1 MSDTEATLSVAERRK
16 LLLQQKLRERGM
28 AAVTAEPVA
37 VPRIPAGERRPL
49 TPGQRRMWFLQTRD
63 ADDTALNICVA
74 YRLTGPLDADRLHA
88 AFDTVV
94 ARHDILRTT
103 YGADAEGTPYQVFA
117 AEAKAEWSTHDVT
130 DREESGRD
138 LRVEVLAQRDFA
150 RPFALGTELP
160 LRATL
165 IRTGADEHVVLFT
178 IHHICWDDDSWA
190 IFFTELNAAYR
201 LGVPGG
207 APNATAPFAGDATAI
222 SDGSAVAGAGSAIS
236 GGSAVAGAG
245 SAEGS
250 AISGGSAVAGAGSAE
265 GSAISG
271 GSAVAGAGSAE
282 GLAISGGSAVAGA
295 GSADGLAISGGS
307 AVAGAGSADGSAIS
321 DGSTVAR
328 VASAAGSFADLRSSA
343 AAVVSADGV
352 AVAAGVDPESGSDT
366 IQFAAIAPI
375 AEPAEADIAYWRE
388 ALRPLPE
395 PLELPGTASARPGR
409 HARRRTHRLPADL
422 VTRTEQFAR
431 EQAAT
436 PFMVLL
442 AGFDA
447 LVHRYTAADDFL
459 VSIPV
464 TDRPAG
470 TERLIGYF
478 GNTLLLRTGIGGRDD
493 FATVVAGVRETC
505 AGAFARRGVGIDRV
519 VREAN
524 PGRVAGRDGL
534 DQLVRLGFSV
544 RKSADGFAIDGVTST
559 QLELGAASAQVP
571 LAFAVVLE
579 ADGTAI
585 VEAEY
590 QTDVLA
596 DALVDQL
603 LEHFGRLLDSALRD
617 PRRRLADLD
626 MLGAADRAALLDRSH
641 GVLVDEPAT
650 TLVALL
656 ESAAAAT
663 PDALA
668 LVSDDVELTYA
679 ALHAR
684 ANRLAHW
691 LIGQGVG
698 TEDIVGLRLGTS
710 VEFIVGVLAVLKA
723 GGAYLPID
731 PAYPDDRIEYLVDD
745 AKPRLLLGAVELAA
759 AEEAA
764 ADLPATAP
772 TDAERLR
779 PLRPSNLAYVIYT
792 SGSTGKPKGVPVPHN
807 AIAEH
812 IVCFTA
818 DWNMTAADR
827 LMQSSSV
834 SFDASLVDI
843 AITLTV
849 GAQLIVPKPNA
860 FRDIRYVADLISRR
874 QVTVLHMVPSMLST
888 FLLLPEIS
896 EWQSLRQIPVG
907 GEALP
912 GEVADRFANTLDA
925 ELRNHY
931 GPTEAVVCSTHMP
944 VAGPQGTG
952 VVPIGIPNRN
962 VYTYVLDEAL
972 QLVPDGVVG
981 ELYLGGDQLARGYL
995 DRAGLSAERFV
1006 ADPFAGKASAVLRA
1020 TRSTVEE
1027 SVAGSAAVPVTDTA
1041 STVDTQSNAATIG
1054 DASESIADTNGAVAD
1069 ATGAVAD
1076 ATGAVADATG
1086 AVADATGAVADA
1098 TGVAADATGAV
1109 ADATGVAADA
1119 TGAVADTTGVAAEA
1133 TGDAAASGSAR
1144 AAVGA
1149 RMYRSGDL
1157 VRRNSFGE
1165 LEFVGRADEQ
1175 VKVRGFRIELGEV
1188 EAAIAAHPAVGHCVV
1203 VVTEDPAIGAM
1214 LAAYVVPAEGTVD
1227 LEQVQAF
1234 ASSGLPEFMV
1244 PSAFAVIP
1252 EIPLTVNGKLD
1263 KRALPAATP
1272 AVARTHRAPATATER
1287 KVCALFGA
1295 LFNLDEVSAEDS
1307 FFELGGHSLL
1317 AARLVAQV
1325 RAEFGVELDVRVVF
1339 DSPTPAALAANLVA
1353 RFLAEFD
1360 IDLDAVD
1367 NDFDETAN
1375 ESATAPTATGAA
1387 ATGTTAT
1394 GAAATGAAAT
1404 GTTATGAAATGAAAT
1419 GTTATGTTATGTTA
1433 TGTTATGT
1441 TATGTTATGT
1451 TATGTTATE
1460 TTTTVTTAS
1469 SGSANVGTSTAST
1482 SAAAADGAR
1491 AGSASAIGTTGSVA
1505 GGTDRTGF
1513 PAGAAAPT
1521 TTSTAGSRRSSRPAI
1536 GGRPRGERVPL
1547 SYSQLAMWFQY
1558 RMEGAGSVGNL
1569 PLALRFEG
1577 ALDIAALRAALDD
1590 VVARHES
1597 LRTTFPEHDGVPYQV
1612 VHPAAPVPLPVRDVA
1627 SAQLTE
1633 ALAEIADY
1641 HFTLDGEPLIRAE
1654 LLVLD
1659 ADTHVLS
1666 LLVHHIVADHASFG
1680 VLLDDLTTAYR
1691 ARSEQGGAPSWA
1703 PLPVQFADYALWQ
1716 RELFDQAAPSAFATD
1731 QIDFWRAA
1739 LADVPEEI
1747 AVAHDRQ
1754 RPPVLGKRGEVVS
1767 FSLPAAVRSGL
1778 EALAIRSGATEF
1790 MVCQAAV
1797 ATLLHALGGGTDIT
1811 LGTPVAARTDPAT
1824 TTLIGLFANMVVL
1837 RNDLSNAP
1845 TLRDTVIRARNVVL
1859 DANAHQ
1865 ELPIERLVEALNPRR
1880 SRSRNPLFQSM
1891 IHFRGAD
1898 WAPTTLPFATSG
1910 ESTVTVLPADFDVS
1924 FLDLNLSLN
1933 VTADGGM
1940 DVRVVV
1946 NADLYDPA
1954 TAALIADALAATL
1967 RAFAETPD
1975 LPVADLRVLPA
1986 ADLER
1991 LLAAPAPVAA
2001 SAVATGAATD
2011 SDTERALIALIEE
2024 LLETEDVTG
2033 EDNFFA
2039 IGGDSVISIQWSA
2052 RAAELGLAL
2061 TPQLVFE
2068 CATITE
2074 LAAAVD
2080 AAAGAATTEEPEQVS
2095 HAPMTASG
2103 LEADALSA
2111 LTAAWSAQG

>member
-16 LLLQQKLRERGM
+16 LLLQQKLRDSGM
-28 AAVTAEPVA
+28 AAATPEPVA
-37 VPRIPAGERRPL
+37 VPRIAAGERRPL

-63 ADDTALNICVA
+63 ADDTALTICVA
-74 YRLTGPLDADRLHA
+74 YRLTGPLDGERLRA

-103 YGADAEGTPYQVFA
+103 YGADAEGEPFQVFTDDA
-117 AEAKAEWSTHDVT
+117 RAPWQTHDLT
-130 DREESGRD
+130 DLAESGRD
-138 LRVEVLAQRDFA
+138 LRVEVLARREFG
-150 RPFALGTELP
+150 RPFDLATELP
-160 LRATL
+160 VRVTL
-165 IRTGADEHVVLFT
+165 IRTGADEHVILFAV
-178 IHHICWDDDSWA
+178 HHICWDDDSWA
-190 IFFTELNAAYR
+190 VFFAELNAAYR
-201 LGVPGG
+201 
-207 APNATAPFAGDATAI
+207 
-222 SDGSAVAGAGSAIS
+222 AGS
-236 GGSAVAGAG
+236 G
-245 SAEGS
+245 
-250 AISGGSAVAGAGSAE
+250 
-265 GSAISG
+265 
-271 GSAVAGAGSAE
+271 
-282 GLAISGGSAVAGA
+282 
-295 GSADGLAISGGS
+295 
-307 AVAGAGSADGSAIS
+307 
-321 DGSTVAR
+321 
-328 VASAAGSFADLRSSA
+328 AAGT
-343 AAVVSADGV
+343 V
-352 AVAAGVDPESGSDT
+352 
-366 IQFAAIAPI
+366 QFAALAPT
-375 AEPAEADIAYWRE
+375 AEPAEADVAYWRDT
-388 ALRPLPE
+388 LRPLPE
-395 PLELPGTASARPGR
+395 PLELPGSAAAAPGR
-409 HARRRTHRLPADL
+409 QAQRRTHRLPAEL

-447 LVHRYTAADDFL
+447 LMHRYTAADDFL

-470 TERLIGYF
+470 TEELIGYF
-478 GNTLLLRTGIGGRDD
+478 GNTLLLRATFGTGDD
-493 FATVVAGVRETC
+493 FAGLVAAVCDTC
-505 AGAFARRGVGIDRV
+505 ANGFARRGVGIDRV

-524 PGRVAGRDGL
+524 PDRVAGRDGM

-544 RKSADGFAIDGVTST
+544 RKSADGFAIDGVTSR
-559 QLELGAASAQVP
+559 QLELGAVSAQVP
-571 LAFAVVLE
+571 LALAIVLE
-579 ADGTAI
+579 DDGTAV

-590 QTDVLA
+590 QTDVLTE
-596 DALVDQL
+596 ALVDQL
-603 LEHFGRLLDSALRD
+603 LAHYGRLLDAALAD

-626 MLGAADRAALLDRSH
+626 MLGADDRAALLERSH
-641 GVLVDEPAT
+641 GVLADQPAT
-650 TLVALL
+650 TLTALF
-656 ESAAAAT
+656 EAAAGAS
-663 PDALA
+663 PDAPALA
-668 LVSDDVELTYA
+668 SDDIELSYA

-691 LIGQGVG
+691 LIAQGIG

-710 VEFIVGVLAVLKA
+710 VEFIVAVLAVLKA

-731 PAYPDDRIEYLVDD
+731 PAYPDDRIDYLVAD
-745 AKPRLLLGAVELAA
+745 ARPRLLLGAVEFAA
-759 AEEAA
+759 AESAA
-764 ADLPATAP
+764 AELPEVAP
-772 TDAERLR
+772 TDADRLR
-779 PLRPSNLAYVIYT
+779 PLLPANLAYVIYT
-792 SGSTGKPKGVPVPHN
+792 SGSTGKPKGVPVPHA

-818 DWNMTAADR
+818 DWSMTARDR

-860 FRDIRYVADLISRR
+860 FRDIRYVADLITRR

-888 FLLLPEIS
+888 FLLLPEVS
-896 EWQSLRQIPVG
+896 EWRSLRQVPVG

-972 QLVPDGVVG
+972 HLVPDGVVG

-995 DRAGLSAERFV
+995 DRPALSAQRFV
-1006 ADPFAGKASAVLRA
+1006 ADPF
-1020 TRSTVEE
+1020 T
-1027 SVAGSAAVPVTDTA
+1027 P
-1041 STVDTQSNAATIG
+1041 
-1054 DASESIADTNGAVAD
+1054 
-1069 ATGAVAD
+1069 
-1076 ATGAVADATG
+1076 
-1086 AVADATGAVADA
+1086 
-1098 TGVAADATGAV
+1098 
-1109 ADATGVAADA
+1109 
-1119 TGAVADTTGVAAEA
+1119 
-1133 TGDAAASGSAR
+1133 
-1144 AAVGA
+1144 GA
-1149 RMYRSGDL
+1149 RLYRSGDL
-1157 VRRNSFGE
+1157 VRRNTFGE

-1188 EAAIAAHPAVGHCVV
+1188 ESAIAAHPAVAHCVV
-1203 VVTEDPAIGAM
+1203 VVTEDPAIGAL
-1214 LAAYVVPAEGTVD
+1214 LAAYVVPAADAVD
-1227 LEQVQAF
+1227 LEAVHAF
-1234 ASSGLPEFMV
+1234 AAAALPEYMV

-1272 AVARTHRAPATATER
+1272 AVVRTHRAPATATER
-1287 KVCALFGA
+1287 KMCALFGT
-1295 LFNLDEVSAEDS
+1295 LFNLDEVGAEDS

-1367 NDFDETAN
+1367 ADFDD
-1375 ESATAPTATGAA
+1375 
-1387 ATGTTAT
+1387 
-1394 GAAATGAAAT
+1394 
-1404 GTTATGAAATGAAAT
+1404 
-1419 GTTATGTTATGTTA
+1419 
-1433 TGTTATGT
+1433 
-1441 TATGTTATGT
+1441 
-1451 TATGTTATE
+1451 
-1460 TTTTVTTAS
+1460 
-1469 SGSANVGTSTAST
+1469 TAST
-1482 SAAAADGAR
+1482 E
-1491 AGSASAIGTTGSVA
+1491 VA
-1505 GGTDRTGF
+1505 E
-1513 PAGAAAPT
+1513 PAVAP
-1521 TTSTAGSRRSSRPAI
+1521 ANPGRPAI
-1536 GGRPRGERVPL
+1536 GGRDRGERIPL

-1558 RMEGAGSVGNL
+1558 RMEGAGTVGNL
-1569 PLALRFEG
+1569 PLTLRFDG
-1577 ALDIAALRAALDD
+1577 ALDIAALRSALDD

-1612 VHPAAPVPLPVRDVA
+1612 VHPATAVPLPIREIAAADL
-1627 SAQLTE
+1627 SAELA
-1633 ALAEIADY
+1633 ALAGYA
-1641 HFTLDGEPLIRAE
+1641 FTLDGEPLIRAE

-1691 ARSEQGGAPSWA
+1691 ARSEQGGAPSWT
-1703 PLPVQFADYALWQ
+1703 PLPIQFADYALWQ
-1716 RELFDQAAPSAFATD
+1716 RELFDNAAANEFAQAQLD
-1731 QIDFWRAA
+1731 YWRTT
-1739 LADVPEEI
+1739 LAGVPEEI
-1747 AVAHDRQ
+1747 SVAHDRP
-1754 RPPVLGKRGEVVS
+1754 RPPVLGKRGEVVT
-1767 FSLPAAVRSGL
+1767 FALPASVRSGL
-1778 EALAIRSGATEF
+1778 EALAMRSGATEF

-1797 ATLLHALGGGTDIT
+1797 ATLLHTLGGGTDIT
-1811 LGTPVAARTDPAT
+1811 LGTPVAARADAAT
-1824 TTLIGLFANMVVL
+1824 TNLIGLFANMVVL
-1837 RNDLSNAP
+1837 RNDLSGAP
-1845 TLRDTVIRARNVVL
+1845 TLRDTVNRARDVVL

-1898 WAPTTLPFATSG
+1898 WAPATLPFASSG
-1910 ESTVTVLPADFDVS
+1910 ASTVTVVPADFDVS

-1975 LPVADLRVLPA
+1975 LPVAELTVLPH

-1991 LLAAPAPVAA
+1991 LLAAPEPVA
-2001 SAVATGAATD
+2001 VAAGAGAGVAG
-2011 SDTERALIALIEE
+2011 SDTERTLITLIEE
-2024 LLETEDVTG
+2024 LLEIDEVTG

-2039 IGGDSVISIQWSA
+2039 LGGDSVISIQWSA
-2052 RAAELGLAL
+2052 RADALGLPM

-2080 AAAGAATTEEPEQVS
+2080 AAAAAGPAPAEEPEQVS
-2095 HAPMTASG
+2095 HAPMSASG
-2103 LEADALSA
+2103 LESDALSA
-2111 LTAAWSAQG
+2111 LTAAWNAQA

>member
-28 AAVTAEPVA
+28 AVATAEPVA
-37 VPRIPAGERRPL
+37 VPRITAGERRPL
-49 TPGQRRMWFLQTRD
+49 TPGQLRMWFLQTRD
-63 ADDTALNICVA
+63 TEDTALNICVA
-74 YRLTGPLDADRLHA
+74 YRLTGPLDADGLHA

-103 YGADAEGTPYQVFA
+103 YGADAEGTPFQVFA
-117 AEAKAEWSTHDVT
+117 TDTRAAWSTHDLT
-130 DREESGRD
+130 DLPESGRD

-150 RPFALGTELP
+150 RPFALATELP

-165 IRTGADEHVVLFT
+165 IRTGPDEHVVLFT

-190 IFFTELNAAYR
+190 VFFTELNAAYR
-201 LGVPGG
+201 GGVPAADQSG
-207 APNATAPFAGDATAI
+207 AGVVDPASGPASTNTAPSSGEVNASTSANTAPSSGEMNASI
-222 SDGSAVAGAGSAIS
+222 SANAAPSPDEVN
-236 GGSAVAGAG
+236 
-245 SAEGS
+245 
-250 AISGGSAVAGAGSAE
+250 
-265 GSAISG
+265 
-271 GSAVAGAGSAE
+271 
-282 GLAISGGSAVAGA
+282 
-295 GSADGLAISGGS
+295 
-307 AVAGAGSADGSAIS
+307 
-321 DGSTVAR
+321 
-328 VASAAGSFADLRSSA
+328 AAGRAPD
-343 AAVVSADGV
+343 
-352 AVAAGVDPESGSDT
+352 AAGETV
-366 IQFAAIAPI
+366 QFAALAPI
-375 AEPAEADIAYWRE
+375 AEPAEADVAYWRE
-388 ALRPLPE
+388 AMRPLPE
-395 PLELPGTASARPGR
+395 PLELPGAASASPSRT
-409 HARRRTHRLPADL
+409 AKRRTHRLPADL

-431 EQAAT
+431 EHSAT

-447 LVHRYTAADDFL
+447 LVHRYTAAADFL

-470 TERLIGYF
+470 TEQLIGYF
-478 GNTLLLRTGIGGRDD
+478 GNTLLLRAGIGARDD
-493 FATVVAGVRETC
+493 FATLVAGVRDTC
-505 AGAFARRGVGIDRV
+505 TGAFARRGVGIDRV

-571 LAFAVVLE
+571 LAFAVVLD
-579 ADGTAI
+579 ADGTAV

-596 DALVDQL
+596 DTLIDQL
-603 LEHFGRLLDSALRD
+603 LAHFGRLLDSALRD
-617 PRRRLADLD
+617 PNRRLADLD

-641 GVLVDEPAT
+641 GVLVDQPAT

-656 ESAAAAT
+656 ESAATAT

-679 ALHAR
+679 ALHTR

-691 LIGQGVG
+691 LIEQGIG

-710 VEFIVGVLAVLKA
+710 VEFIVAVLAVLKA

-731 PAYPDDRIEYLVDD
+731 PSYPDDRIEYLIED

-759 AEEAA
+759 AEEIA
-764 ADLPATAP
+764 ADLSVAAP
-772 TDAERLR
+772 TDADRLR

-812 IVCFTA
+812 IVCFSA
-818 DWNMTAADR
+818 DWDMVPTDR
-827 LMQSSSV
+827 LMQSASV
-834 SFDASLVDI
+834 SFDASLADI
-843 AITLTV
+843 ALTLTV
-849 GAQLIVPKPNA
+849 GAQLIVPKPQA
-860 FRDIRYVADLISRR
+860 FRDIRYVADLITRR
-874 QVTVLHMVPSMLST
+874 EVTVLQMVPSMLST

-912 GEVADRFANTLDA
+912 GEVADRLANTLDA

-931 GPTEAVVCSTHMP
+931 GPTEAVVCSTYMA
-944 VAGPQGTG
+944 VEGPQGTG
-952 VVPIGIPNRN
+952 IVPIGIPNRN

-972 QLVPDGVVG
+972 QLVPDGVIG

-995 DRAGLSAERFV
+995 ERAGLSAERFV
-1006 ADPFAGKASAVLRA
+1006 ADPFAVMASAVRG
-1020 TRSTVEE
+1020 STLEE
-1027 SVAGSAAVPVTDTA
+1027 SAAV
-1041 STVDTQSNAATIG
+1041 
-1054 DASESIADTNGAVAD
+1054 VAGTPA
-1069 ATGAVAD
+1069 ATGATRTNAAIASEDIDSSD
-1076 ATGAVADATG
+1076 AT
-1086 AVADATGAVADA
+1086 
-1098 TGVAADATGAV
+1098 
-1109 ADATGVAADA
+1109 
-1119 TGAVADTTGVAAEA
+1119 
-1133 TGDAAASGSAR
+1133 ASVGTV
-1144 AAVGA
+1144 VGA

-1165 LEFVGRADEQ
+1165 LEFIGRADEQ

-1188 EAAIAAHPAVGHCVV
+1188 EAAIAAHPAVAHCVV
-1203 VVTEDPAIGAM
+1203 VVTENPALGAM
-1214 LAAYVVPAEGTVD
+1214 LAAYVVPAEATID
-1227 LEQVQAF
+1227 LAQIQAF

-1263 KRALPAATP
+1263 KRALPTATP

-1295 LFNLDEVSAEDS
+1295 LFDQDEVSAEDS

-1317 AARLVAQV
+1317 AARLVAQI
-1325 RAEFGVELDVRVVF
+1325 RAEFGIELDVRVVF

-1367 NDFDETAN
+1367 NDFDEAPATDDSAASVA
-1375 ESATAPTATGAA
+1375 SATGD
-1387 ATGTTAT
+1387 
-1394 GAAATGAAAT
+1394 
-1404 GTTATGAAATGAAAT
+1404 
-1419 GTTATGTTATGTTA
+1419 
-1433 TGTTATGT
+1433 
-1441 TATGTTATGT
+1441 
-1451 TATGTTATE
+1451 
-1460 TTTTVTTAS
+1460 
-1469 SGSANVGTSTAST
+1469 SA
-1482 SAAAADGAR
+1482 
-1491 AGSASAIGTTGSVA
+1491 AGSAGSAVGAADRGVTATVPTGS
-1505 GGTDRTGF
+1505 
-1513 PAGAAAPT
+1513 GAAGTADVPESSGADTDSGLPGAPE
-1521 TTSTAGSRRSSRPAI
+1521 SSGADTDS
-1536 GGRPRGERVPL
+1536 GRPGVPDRISAVGSVRSNRPEIAARPRPERIPL

-1569 PLALRFEG
+1569 PLAVRFDG
-1577 ALDIAALRAALDD
+1577 PLDIAALRAALDD

-1597 LRTTFPEHDGVPYQV
+1597 LRSTFPEHAGSPYQV
-1612 VHPAAPVPLPVRDVA
+1612 VHPAAPVPLPVREVA
-1627 SAQLTE
+1627 AEQLSA

-1659 ADTHVLS
+1659 ANTHVLS

-1691 ARSEQGGAPSWA
+1691 ARSETGGAPGWA
-1703 PLPVQFADYALWQ
+1703 PLPLQFADYALWQ
-1716 RELFDQAAPSAFATD
+1716 QELFDRSVPSEFAQA
-1731 QIDFWRAA
+1731 QIDYWRTA
-1739 LADVPEEI
+1739 LDGVPDEI
-1747 AVAHDRQ
+1747 SVAHDRA
-1754 RPPVLGKRGEVVS
+1754 RPRELGKRGEVVT
-1767 FSLPAAVRSGL
+1767 FALPASVRSGL
-1778 EALAIRSGATEF
+1778 EQLAMRSGATEF
-1790 MVCQAAV
+1790 MVCEAAV
-1797 ATLLHALGGGTDIT
+1797 ATLLHALGGGDDIT
-1811 LGTPVAARTDPAT
+1811 LGTPVAARTDQAT
-1824 TTLIGLFANMVVL
+1824 TNMIGLFANMVVL

-1865 ELPIERLVEALNPRR
+1865 DLPIERLVETLNPRR

-1898 WAPTTLPFATSG
+1898 WAPTTVPFSTSG

-1933 VTADGGM
+1933 VTAEGGM

-1946 NADLYDPA
+1946 NADLYEPA

-1991 LLAAPAPVAA
+1991 LLAVPAPAAANVVAA
-2001 SAVATGAATD
+2001 GPAD
-2011 SDTERALIALIEE
+2011 SDTERTLITLIEE
-2024 LLETEDVTG
+2024 LLDTEDVTG

-2080 AAAGAATTEEPEQVS
+2080 AAAPETEEPEQVS
-2095 HAPMTASG
+2095 HAPMSASG

>member
-16 LLLQQKLRERGM
+16 LLLQQKLRESGM
-28 AAVTAEPVA
+28 AAATPEPVA
-37 VPRIPAGERRPL
+37 VPRIAAGERRPL

-63 ADDTALNICVA
+63 ADDTALTICVA
-74 YRLTGPLDADRLHA
+74 YRLTGPLDGERLRA

-103 YGADAEGTPYQVFA
+103 YGADAEGEPFQVFTDGA
-117 AEAKAEWSTHDVT
+117 RAEWQTHDLT
-130 DREESGRD
+130 DLAESGRD
-138 LRVEVLAQRDFA
+138 LRVEVLARREFG
-150 RPFALGTELP
+150 RPFDLAAELP
-160 LRATL
+160 VRVTL
-165 IRTGADEHVVLFT
+165 IRTGADEHVILFAV
-178 IHHICWDDDSWA
+178 HHICWDDDSWA
-190 IFFTELNAAYR
+190 VFFAELNAAYH
-201 LGVPGG
+201 
-207 APNATAPFAGDATAI
+207 
-222 SDGSAVAGAGSAIS
+222 AGS
-236 GGSAVAGAG
+236 G
-245 SAEGS
+245 
-250 AISGGSAVAGAGSAE
+250 
-265 GSAISG
+265 
-271 GSAVAGAGSAE
+271 
-282 GLAISGGSAVAGA
+282 
-295 GSADGLAISGGS
+295 
-307 AVAGAGSADGSAIS
+307 
-321 DGSTVAR
+321 
-328 VASAAGSFADLRSSA
+328 AAGT
-343 AAVVSADGV
+343 V
-352 AVAAGVDPESGSDT
+352 
-366 IQFAAIAPI
+366 QFAALAPT
-375 AEPAEADIAYWRE
+375 AEPAEADVAYWRDT
-388 ALRPLPE
+388 LRPLPE
-395 PLELPGTASARPGR
+395 PLELPGSAAAAPGR
-409 HARRRTHRLPADL
+409 QAQRRTHRLPAEL

-459 VSIPV
+459 VSVPV

-470 TERLIGYF
+470 TEELIGYF
-478 GNTLLLRTGIGGRDD
+478 GNTLLLRATFGTGDD
-493 FATVVAGVRETC
+493 FAGLVAAVRDTC
-505 AGAFARRGVGIDRV
+505 ANGFARRGVGIDRV

-524 PGRVAGRDGL
+524 PDRVAGRDGM

-544 RKSADGFAIDGVTST
+544 RKSADGFAIDGVTSR
-559 QLELGAASAQVP
+559 QLDLGAVSAQVP
-571 LAFAVVLE
+571 LALAIVLE
-579 ADGTAI
+579 DDGTAV

-590 QTDVLA
+590 QTDVLTE
-596 DALVDQL
+596 ALVDQL
-603 LEHFGRLLDSALRD
+603 LAHYGRLLDAALTD

-626 MLGAADRAALLDRSH
+626 MLGADDRAALLERSH
-641 GVLVDEPAT
+641 GVLVDQPAT
-650 TLVALL
+650 TLTALF
-656 ESAAAAT
+656 ETAAT
-663 PDALA
+663 ASPDAPALA
-668 LVSDDVELTYA
+668 SDDIELSYA

-691 LIGQGVG
+691 LIAQGIG

-710 VEFIVGVLAVLKA
+710 VEFIVAVLAVLKA

-731 PAYPDDRIEYLVDD
+731 PAYPDDRIDYLVAD

-759 AEEAA
+759 AESAA
-764 ADLPATAP
+764 ADLPQVAP
-772 TDAERLR
+772 TDADRLR
-779 PLRPSNLAYVIYT
+779 PLLPANLAYVIYT
-792 SGSTGKPKGVPVPHN
+792 SGSTGKPKGVPVPHA

-818 DWNMTAADR
+818 DWSMTARDR

-888 FLLLPEIS
+888 FLLLPEVS
-896 EWQSLRQIPVG
+896 EWRSLRQVPVG

-972 QLVPDGVVG
+972 HLVPDGVVG

-995 DRAGLSAERFV
+995 DRPALSAQRFV
-1006 ADPFAGKASAVLRA
+1006 ADPF
-1020 TRSTVEE
+1020 T
-1027 SVAGSAAVPVTDTA
+1027 P
-1041 STVDTQSNAATIG
+1041 
-1054 DASESIADTNGAVAD
+1054 
-1069 ATGAVAD
+1069 
-1076 ATGAVADATG
+1076 
-1086 AVADATGAVADA
+1086 
-1098 TGVAADATGAV
+1098 
-1109 ADATGVAADA
+1109 
-1119 TGAVADTTGVAAEA
+1119 
-1133 TGDAAASGSAR
+1133 
-1144 AAVGA
+1144 GA
-1149 RMYRSGDL
+1149 RLYRSGDL
-1157 VRRNSFGE
+1157 VRRNNFGE

-1188 EAAIAAHPAVGHCVV
+1188 ESAIAAHPAVAHCVV
-1203 VVTEDPAIGAM
+1203 VVTEDPAIGAL
-1214 LAAYVVPAEGTVD
+1214 LAAYVVPAADSVD
-1227 LEQVQAF
+1227 LEQVHAF
-1234 ASSGLPEFMV
+1234 ASSALPEYMV

-1272 AVARTHRAPATATER
+1272 AVVRTHRAPATATER
-1287 KVCALFGA
+1287 KMCALFGT
-1295 LFNLDEVSAEDS
+1295 LFNLDEVGAEDS

-1367 NDFDETAN
+1367 SDLD
-1375 ESATAPTATGAA
+1375 
-1387 ATGTTAT
+1387 
-1394 GAAATGAAAT
+1394 
-1404 GTTATGAAATGAAAT
+1404 
-1419 GTTATGTTATGTTA
+1419 
-1433 TGTTATGT
+1433 
-1441 TATGTTATGT
+1441 
-1451 TATGTTATE
+1451 
-1460 TTTTVTTAS
+1460 
-1469 SGSANVGTSTAST
+1469 
-1482 SAAAADGAR
+1482 D
-1491 AGSASAIGTTGSVA
+1491 SASAEVA
-1505 GGTDRTGF
+1505 E
-1513 PAGAAAPT
+1513 PAVAPVN
-1521 TTSTAGSRRSSRPAI
+1521 SGRPAI
-1536 GGRPRGERVPL
+1536 GGRARGERIPL

-1558 RMEGAGSVGNL
+1558 RMEGAGTVGNL
-1569 PLALRFEG
+1569 PLTLRFDG
-1577 ALDIAALRAALDD
+1577 ALDIAALRSALDD

-1612 VHPAAPVPLPVRDVA
+1612 VHPATAVPLPIR
-1627 SAQLTE
+1627 
-1633 ALAEIADY
+1633 EIAAADLSAELAAIAGY
-1641 HFTLDGEPLIRAE
+1641 AFTLDGEPLIRAE

-1691 ARSEQGGAPSWA
+1691 ARSEQGGAPSWT
-1703 PLPVQFADYALWQ
+1703 PLPIQFADYALWQ
-1716 RELFDQAAPSAFATD
+1716 RELFDQAGASEFAQAQLD
-1731 QIDFWRAA
+1731 YWRTT
-1739 LADVPEEI
+1739 LAGVPEEI
-1747 AVAHDRQ
+1747 SVAHDRP
-1754 RPPVLGKRGEVVS
+1754 RPPVLGKRGEVVT
-1767 FSLPAAVRSGL
+1767 FALPASVRSGL
-1778 EALAIRSGATEF
+1778 EALATRSGATEF

-1811 LGTPVAARTDPAT
+1811 LGTPVAARADAAT
-1824 TTLIGLFANMVVL
+1824 TNLIGLFANMVVL
-1837 RNDLSNAP
+1837 RNDLSDAP
-1845 TLRDTVIRARNVVL
+1845 TLRDTVIRARDVVL

-1898 WAPTTLPFATSG
+1898 WAPATLPFASSG
-1910 ESTVTVLPADFDVS
+1910 ASTVTVVPADFDVS

-1975 LPVADLRVLPA
+1975 LPVAELTVLPQ

-1991 LLAAPAPVAA
+1991 LLAAPEPVA
-2001 SAVATGAATD
+2001 VAAGAGAGVAG
-2011 SDTERALIALIEE
+2011 SDTERTLITLIEE
-2024 LLETEDVTG
+2024 LLEIDEVTG

-2039 IGGDSVISIQWSA
+2039 LGGDSVISIQWSA
-2052 RAAELGLAL
+2052 RADALGLPM

-2080 AAAGAATTEEPEQVS
+2080 AAAAAGPGRAEEPEQVS
-2095 HAPMTASG
+2095 HAPMSASG
-2103 LEADALSA
+2103 LESDALSA
-2111 LTAAWSAQG
+2111 LTAAWNAQA

>member
-16 LLLQQKLRERGM
+16 LLLQQKLRESGM
-28 AAVTAEPVA
+28 AAATPEPVA
-37 VPRIPAGERRPL
+37 VPRIAAGERRPL

-63 ADDTALNICVA
+63 ADDTALTICVA
-74 YRLTGPLDADRLHA
+74 YRLTGPLDGERLRA

-103 YGADAEGTPYQVFA
+103 YGADAEGEPFQVFTDGA
-117 AEAKAEWSTHDVT
+117 RAEWQTHDLT
-130 DREESGRD
+130 DLAESGRD
-138 LRVEVLAQRDFA
+138 LRVEVLARREFG
-150 RPFALGTELP
+150 RPFDLAAELP
-160 LRATL
+160 VRVTL
-165 IRTGADEHVVLFT
+165 IRTGADEHVILFAV
-178 IHHICWDDDSWA
+178 HHICWDDDSWA
-190 IFFTELNAAYR
+190 VFFAELNAAYR
-201 LGVPGG
+201 
-207 APNATAPFAGDATAI
+207 
-222 SDGSAVAGAGSAIS
+222 AGS
-236 GGSAVAGAG
+236 G
-245 SAEGS
+245 
-250 AISGGSAVAGAGSAE
+250 
-265 GSAISG
+265 
-271 GSAVAGAGSAE
+271 
-282 GLAISGGSAVAGA
+282 
-295 GSADGLAISGGS
+295 
-307 AVAGAGSADGSAIS
+307 
-321 DGSTVAR
+321 
-328 VASAAGSFADLRSSA
+328 AAGT
-343 AAVVSADGV
+343 V
-352 AVAAGVDPESGSDT
+352 
-366 IQFAAIAPI
+366 QFAALAPT
-375 AEPAEADIAYWRE
+375 AEPAEADVAYWRDT
-388 ALRPLPE
+388 LRPLPE
-395 PLELPGTASARPGR
+395 PLELPGSAAAAPGR
-409 HARRRTHRLPADL
+409 QAQRRTHRLPAEL

-470 TERLIGYF
+470 TEELIGYF
-478 GNTLLLRTGIGGRDD
+478 GNTLLLRATFGTGDD
-493 FATVVAGVRETC
+493 FAGLVAAVRDTC
-505 AGAFARRGVGIDRV
+505 ANGFARRGVGIDRV

-524 PGRVAGRDGL
+524 PDRVAGRDGM

-544 RKSADGFAIDGVTST
+544 RKSADGFAIDGVTSR
-559 QLELGAASAQVP
+559 QLELGAVSAQVP
-571 LAFAVVLE
+571 LALAIVLE
-579 ADGTAI
+579 DDGTAV

-590 QTDVLA
+590 QTDVLTE
-596 DALVDQL
+596 ALVDQL
-603 LEHFGRLLDSALRD
+603 LAHYGRLLDAALAD

-626 MLGAADRAALLDRSH
+626 MLGADDRAALLERSH
-641 GVLVDEPAT
+641 GVLVDQPAT
-650 TLVALL
+650 TLTALF
-656 ESAAAAT
+656 ETAAT
-663 PDALA
+663 ASPNAPALA
-668 LVSDDVELTYA
+668 SDDIELSYA

-691 LIGQGVG
+691 LIAQGIG

-710 VEFIVGVLAVLKA
+710 VEFIVAVLAVLKA

-731 PAYPDDRIEYLVDD
+731 PAYPDDRIDYLVAD

-759 AEEAA
+759 AESAA
-764 ADLPATAP
+764 ADLPQVAP
-772 TDAERLR
+772 TDADRLR
-779 PLRPSNLAYVIYT
+779 PLLPANLAYVIYT
-792 SGSTGKPKGVPVPHN
+792 SGSTGKPKGVPVPHA

-818 DWNMTAADR
+818 DWSMTARDR

-888 FLLLPEIS
+888 FLLLPEVS
-896 EWQSLRQIPVG
+896 EWRSLRQVPVG

-972 QLVPDGVVG
+972 HLVPDGVVG

-995 DRAGLSAERFV
+995 DRPALSAQRFV
-1006 ADPFAGKASAVLRA
+1006 ADPF
-1020 TRSTVEE
+1020 T
-1027 SVAGSAAVPVTDTA
+1027 P
-1041 STVDTQSNAATIG
+1041 
-1054 DASESIADTNGAVAD
+1054 
-1069 ATGAVAD
+1069 
-1076 ATGAVADATG
+1076 
-1086 AVADATGAVADA
+1086 
-1098 TGVAADATGAV
+1098 
-1109 ADATGVAADA
+1109 
-1119 TGAVADTTGVAAEA
+1119 
-1133 TGDAAASGSAR
+1133 
-1144 AAVGA
+1144 GA
-1149 RMYRSGDL
+1149 RLYRSGDL
-1157 VRRNSFGE
+1157 VRRNNFGE

-1188 EAAIAAHPAVGHCVV
+1188 ESAIAAHPAVAHCVV
-1203 VVTEDPAIGAM
+1203 VVTEDPAIGAL
-1214 LAAYVVPAEGTVD
+1214 LAAYVVPAADSVD
-1227 LEQVQAF
+1227 LEQVHAF
-1234 ASSGLPEFMV
+1234 ASSALPEYMV

-1272 AVARTHRAPATATER
+1272 AVVRTHRAPATATER
-1287 KVCALFGA
+1287 KMCALFGT
-1295 LFNLDEVSAEDS
+1295 LFNLDEVGAEDS

-1367 NDFDETAN
+1367 SDFD
-1375 ESATAPTATGAA
+1375 
-1387 ATGTTAT
+1387 
-1394 GAAATGAAAT
+1394 
-1404 GTTATGAAATGAAAT
+1404 
-1419 GTTATGTTATGTTA
+1419 
-1433 TGTTATGT
+1433 
-1441 TATGTTATGT
+1441 
-1451 TATGTTATE
+1451 
-1460 TTTTVTTAS
+1460 
-1469 SGSANVGTSTAST
+1469 
-1482 SAAAADGAR
+1482 D
-1491 AGSASAIGTTGSVA
+1491 SASAEVA
-1505 GGTDRTGF
+1505 E
-1513 PAGAAAPT
+1513 PAVAPVNP
-1521 TTSTAGSRRSSRPAI
+1521 GRPAI
-1536 GGRPRGERVPL
+1536 GGRARGERIPL

-1558 RMEGAGSVGNL
+1558 RMEGAGTVGNL
-1569 PLALRFEG
+1569 PLTLRFDG
-1577 ALDIAALRAALDD
+1577 ALDIAALRSALDD

-1612 VHPAAPVPLPVRDVA
+1612 VHPATAVPLPIR
-1627 SAQLTE
+1627 
-1633 ALAEIADY
+1633 EIAAADLSAELAAIAGY
-1641 HFTLDGEPLIRAE
+1641 AFTLDGEPLIRAE

-1691 ARSEQGGAPSWA
+1691 ARSEQGGAPSWT
-1703 PLPVQFADYALWQ
+1703 PLPIQFADYALWQ
-1716 RELFDQAAPSAFATD
+1716 RELFDQAGASEFAQAQLD
-1731 QIDFWRAA
+1731 YWRTT
-1739 LADVPEEI
+1739 LAGVPEEI
-1747 AVAHDRQ
+1747 SVAHDRP
-1754 RPPVLGKRGEVVS
+1754 RPPVLGKRGEVVT
-1767 FSLPAAVRSGL
+1767 FALPASVRSGL
-1778 EALAIRSGATEF
+1778 EALATRSGATEF

-1811 LGTPVAARTDPAT
+1811 LGTPVAARADAAT
-1824 TTLIGLFANMVVL
+1824 TNLIGLFANMVVL
-1837 RNDLSNAP
+1837 RNDLSDAP
-1845 TLRDTVIRARNVVL
+1845 TLRDTVIRARDVVL

-1898 WAPTTLPFATSG
+1898 WAPATLPFASSG
-1910 ESTVTVLPADFDVS
+1910 ASTVTVVPADFDVS

-1975 LPVADLRVLPA
+1975 LPVAELTVLPQ

-1991 LLAAPAPVAA
+1991 LLAAPEPVA
-2001 SAVATGAATD
+2001 VAAGAGAGVAG
-2011 SDTERALIALIEE
+2011 SDTERTLITLIEE
-2024 LLETEDVTG
+2024 LLEIDEVTG

-2039 IGGDSVISIQWSA
+2039 LGGDSVISIQWSA
-2052 RAAELGLAL
+2052 RADALGLPM

-2080 AAAGAATTEEPEQVS
+2080 AAAAAGPGRAEEPEQVS
-2095 HAPMTASG
+2095 HAPMSASG
-2103 LEADALSA
+2103 LESDALSA
-2111 LTAAWSAQG
+2111 LTAAWNAQA

>member
-16 LLLQQKLRERGM
+16 LLLQQKLRESGM
-28 AAVTAEPVA
+28 AAATPEPVA
-37 VPRIPAGERRPL
+37 VPRIAAGERRPL

-63 ADDTALNICVA
+63 ADDTALTICVA
-74 YRLTGPLDADRLHA
+74 YRLTGPLDGERLRA

-103 YGADAEGTPYQVFA
+103 YGADAEGEPFQVFTDGA
-117 AEAKAEWSTHDVT
+117 RAEWQTHDLT
-130 DREESGRD
+130 DLAESGRD
-138 LRVEVLAQRDFA
+138 LRVEVLARREFG
-150 RPFALGTELP
+150 RPFDLAAEP
-160 LRATL
+160 PVRVTL
-165 IRTGADEHVVLFT
+165 IRTGADEHVILFAV
-178 IHHICWDDDSWA
+178 HHICWDDDSWA
-190 IFFTELNAAYR
+190 VFFAELNAAYR
-201 LGVPGG
+201 
-207 APNATAPFAGDATAI
+207 
-222 SDGSAVAGAGSAIS
+222 AGS
-236 GGSAVAGAG
+236 G
-245 SAEGS
+245 
-250 AISGGSAVAGAGSAE
+250 
-265 GSAISG
+265 
-271 GSAVAGAGSAE
+271 
-282 GLAISGGSAVAGA
+282 
-295 GSADGLAISGGS
+295 
-307 AVAGAGSADGSAIS
+307 
-321 DGSTVAR
+321 
-328 VASAAGSFADLRSSA
+328 AAGT
-343 AAVVSADGV
+343 V
-352 AVAAGVDPESGSDT
+352 
-366 IQFAAIAPI
+366 QFAALAPT
-375 AEPAEADIAYWRE
+375 AEPAEADVAYWRDT
-388 ALRPLPE
+388 LRPLPE
-395 PLELPGTASARPGR
+395 PLELPGSAAAAPGR
-409 HARRRTHRLPADL
+409 QAQRRTHRLPAEL

-470 TERLIGYF
+470 TEELIGYF
-478 GNTLLLRTGIGGRDD
+478 GNTLLLRATFGTGDD
-493 FATVVAGVRETC
+493 FAGLVAAVRDTC
-505 AGAFARRGVGIDRV
+505 ANGFARRGVGIDRV

-524 PGRVAGRDGL
+524 PDRVAGRDGM

-544 RKSADGFAIDGVTST
+544 RKSADGFAIDGVTSR
-559 QLELGAASAQVP
+559 QLDLGAVSAQVP
-571 LAFAVVLE
+571 LALAIVLE
-579 ADGTAI
+579 NDGTAV

-590 QTDVLA
+590 QTDVLTE
-596 DALVDQL
+596 ALVDQL
-603 LEHFGRLLDSALRD
+603 LAHYGRLLDAALTD

-626 MLGAADRAALLDRSH
+626 MLGADDRAALLERSH
-641 GVLVDEPAT
+641 GVLVDQPAT
-650 TLVALL
+650 TLTALF
-656 ESAAAAT
+656 ETAAT
-663 PDALA
+663 ASPDAPALA
-668 LVSDDVELTYA
+668 SDDIELSYA

-691 LIGQGVG
+691 LIAQGIG

-710 VEFIVGVLAVLKA
+710 VEFIVAVLAVLKA

-731 PAYPDDRIEYLVDD
+731 PAYPDDRIDYLVAD

-759 AEEAA
+759 AESAA
-764 ADLPATAP
+764 ADLPQVAP
-772 TDAERLR
+772 TDADRLR
-779 PLRPSNLAYVIYT
+779 PLLPANLAYVIYT
-792 SGSTGKPKGVPVPHN
+792 SGSTGKPKGVPVPHA

-818 DWNMTAADR
+818 DWSMTARDR

-888 FLLLPEIS
+888 FLLLPEVS
-896 EWQSLRQIPVG
+896 EWRSLRQVPVG

-972 QLVPDGVVG
+972 HLVPDGVVG

-995 DRAGLSAERFV
+995 DRPALSAQRFV
-1006 ADPFAGKASAVLRA
+1006 ADPF
-1020 TRSTVEE
+1020 T
-1027 SVAGSAAVPVTDTA
+1027 P
-1041 STVDTQSNAATIG
+1041 
-1054 DASESIADTNGAVAD
+1054 
-1069 ATGAVAD
+1069 
-1076 ATGAVADATG
+1076 
-1086 AVADATGAVADA
+1086 
-1098 TGVAADATGAV
+1098 
-1109 ADATGVAADA
+1109 
-1119 TGAVADTTGVAAEA
+1119 
-1133 TGDAAASGSAR
+1133 
-1144 AAVGA
+1144 GA
-1149 RMYRSGDL
+1149 RLYRSGDL
-1157 VRRNSFGE
+1157 VRRNNFGE

-1188 EAAIAAHPAVGHCVV
+1188 ESAIAAHPAVAHCVV
-1203 VVTEDPAIGAM
+1203 VVTEDPAIGAL
-1214 LAAYVVPAEGTVD
+1214 LAAYVVPAADSVD
-1227 LEQVQAF
+1227 LEQVHAF
-1234 ASSGLPEFMV
+1234 ASSALPEYMV

-1272 AVARTHRAPATATER
+1272 AVVRTHRAPATATER
-1287 KVCALFGA
+1287 KMCALFGT
-1295 LFNLDEVSAEDS
+1295 LFNLDEVGAEDS

-1367 NDFDETAN
+1367 SDLD
-1375 ESATAPTATGAA
+1375 
-1387 ATGTTAT
+1387 
-1394 GAAATGAAAT
+1394 
-1404 GTTATGAAATGAAAT
+1404 
-1419 GTTATGTTATGTTA
+1419 
-1433 TGTTATGT
+1433 
-1441 TATGTTATGT
+1441 
-1451 TATGTTATE
+1451 
-1460 TTTTVTTAS
+1460 
-1469 SGSANVGTSTAST
+1469 
-1482 SAAAADGAR
+1482 D
-1491 AGSASAIGTTGSVA
+1491 SASAEIAEPAVA
-1505 GGTDRTGF
+1505 PVNPG
-1513 PAGAAAPT
+1513 
-1521 TTSTAGSRRSSRPAI
+1521 RPAI
-1536 GGRPRGERVPL
+1536 GGRARGERIPL

-1558 RMEGAGSVGNL
+1558 RMEGAGTVGNL
-1569 PLALRFEG
+1569 PLTLRFDG
-1577 ALDIAALRAALDD
+1577 ALDIAALRSALDD

-1612 VHPAAPVPLPVRDVA
+1612 VHPATAVPLPIR
-1627 SAQLTE
+1627 
-1633 ALAEIADY
+1633 EIAAADLSAELAAIAGY
-1641 HFTLDGEPLIRAE
+1641 AFTLDGEPLIRAE

-1691 ARSEQGGAPSWA
+1691 ARSEQGGAPSWT
-1703 PLPVQFADYALWQ
+1703 PLPIQFADYALWQ
-1716 RELFDQAAPSAFATD
+1716 RELFDNAASNEFAQAQLD
-1731 QIDFWRAA
+1731 YWRTT
-1739 LADVPEEI
+1739 LAGVPEEI
-1747 AVAHDRQ
+1747 SVAHDRP
-1754 RPPVLGKRGEVVS
+1754 RPPVLGKRGEVVT
-1767 FSLPAAVRSGL
+1767 FALPASVRSGL
-1778 EALAIRSGATEF
+1778 EALATRSGATEF

-1811 LGTPVAARTDPAT
+1811 LGTPVAARADAAT
-1824 TTLIGLFANMVVL
+1824 TNLIGLFANMVVL
-1837 RNDLSNAP
+1837 RNDLSDAP
-1845 TLRDTVIRARNVVL
+1845 TLRDTVIRARDVVL

-1898 WAPTTLPFATSG
+1898 WAPATLPFASSG
-1910 ESTVTVLPADFDVS
+1910 ASTVTVVPADFDVS

-1975 LPVADLRVLPA
+1975 LPVAELTVLPQ

-1991 LLAAPAPVAA
+1991 LLAAPEPVA
-2001 SAVATGAATD
+2001 VAAGAGAGVAG
-2011 SDTERALIALIEE
+2011 SDTERTLITLIEE
-2024 LLETEDVTG
+2024 LLEIDEVTG

-2039 IGGDSVISIQWSA
+2039 LGGDSVISIQWSA
-2052 RAAELGLAL
+2052 RADALGLPM

-2080 AAAGAATTEEPEQVS
+2080 AAAAAGPGRAEEPEQVS
-2095 HAPMTASG
+2095 HAPMSASG
-2103 LEADALSA
+2103 LESDALSA
-2111 LTAAWSAQG
+2111 LTAAWNAQA

>member
-28 AAVTAEPVA
+28 SAAPAEPVA

-63 ADDTALNICVA
+63 AADTALNICVA
-74 YRLTGPLDADRLHA
+74 YRLTGSLDADRLHA
-88 AFDTVV
+88 AFDQVV

-103 YGADAEGTPYQVFA
+103 YGADADGTPFQVFTDD
-117 AEAKAEWSTHDVT
+117 AKAEWSTHDLT
-130 DREESGRD
+130 ELAESGRD

-165 IRTGADEHVVLFT
+165 IRIGVDEHVVLFT

-201 LGVPGG
+201 LATEQTEA
-207 APNATAPFAGDATAI
+207 APTPSPDEVNAADRSPAGTRPR
-222 SDGSAVAGAGSAIS
+222 S
-236 GGSAVAGAG
+236 
-245 SAEGS
+245 E
-250 AISGGSAVAGAGSAE
+250 
-265 GSAISG
+265 
-271 GSAVAGAGSAE
+271 
-282 GLAISGGSAVAGA
+282 
-295 GSADGLAISGGS
+295 
-307 AVAGAGSADGSAIS
+307 
-321 DGSTVAR
+321 TV
-328 VASAAGSFADLRSSA
+328 
-343 AAVVSADGV
+343 
-352 AVAAGVDPESGSDT
+352 
-366 IQFAAIAPI
+366 QFAAIAPT
-375 AEPAEADIAYWRE
+375 AEPAEDDVAYWRD

-395 PLELPGTASARPGR
+395 PLELPGATSANPGR
-409 HARRRTHRLPADL
+409 RAQRRTHRLPADL

-470 TERLIGYF
+470 TEQLIGYF
-478 GNTLLLRTGIGGRDD
+478 GNTLLLRAGIGDRDD
-493 FATVVAGVRETC
+493 FATLVAGVRDTC
-505 AGAFARRGVGIDRV
+505 TGSFARRGVGIDRV

-524 PGRVAGRDGL
+524 PDRVAGRDGM

-544 RKSADGFAIDGVTST
+544 RKSADGFAIDGVSST
-559 QLELGAASAQVP
+559 QLDLGAASAQVP

-579 ADGTAI
+579 ADGTAV

-603 LEHFGRLLDSALRD
+603 LVHFGRLLDSALRD
-617 PRRRLADLD
+617 PKRRLADLD
-626 MLGAADRAALLDRSH
+626 MLGAADRAALLERSH
-641 GVLVDEPAT
+641 GVLVDEQAT

-656 ESAAAAT
+656 ESAAAAA

-668 LVSDDVELTYA
+668 LVSDDAELTYA

-691 LIGQGVG
+691 LIEQGVG
-698 TEDIVGLRLGTS
+698 TEDLVGLRLGTS
-710 VEFIVGVLAVLKA
+710 IEFIVAVLAVLKA

-731 PAYPDDRIEYLVDD
+731 PAYPDDRIEYLVED
-745 AKPRLLLGAVELAA
+745 ANPRLLLGAVELAA
-759 AEEAA
+759 AEETA
-764 ADLPATAP
+764 ADRPTTAP

-818 DWNMTAADR
+818 DWNMTSADR

-849 GAQLIVPKPNA
+849 GAQLIVPKPHA

-874 QVTVLHMVPSMLST
+874 RVTVLHMVPSMLST

-931 GPTEAVVCSTHMP
+931 GPTEAIVCSTHMP

-995 DRAGLSAERFV
+995 DRPALSAQRFV
-1006 ADPFAGKASAVLRA
+1006 ADPF
-1020 TRSTVEE
+1020 
-1027 SVAGSAAVPVTDTA
+1027 TA
-1041 STVDTQSNAATIG
+1041 
-1054 DASESIADTNGAVAD
+1054 
-1069 ATGAVAD
+1069 
-1076 ATGAVADATG
+1076 
-1086 AVADATGAVADA
+1086 
-1098 TGVAADATGAV
+1098 
-1109 ADATGVAADA
+1109 
-1119 TGAVADTTGVAAEA
+1119 
-1133 TGDAAASGSAR
+1133 
-1144 AAVGA
+1144 GA
-1149 RMYRSGDL
+1149 RLYRSGDL
-1157 VRRNSFGE
+1157 VRRNTFGE

-1188 EAAIAAHPAVGHCVV
+1188 EAAIAAHPAVAHCVV

-1214 LAAYVVPAEGTVD
+1214 LAAYVVPAEETVD

-1234 ASSGLPEFMV
+1234 AAGGLPEYMV

-1272 AVARTHRAPATATER
+1272 AAVRTHRAPATSTER

-1295 LFNLDEVSAEDS
+1295 LFSLDEVSAEDS

-1339 DSPTPAALAANLVA
+1339 DSPTPAALAADLVA

-1367 NDFDETAN
+1367 NDFDDAPAAESVVAIDTA
-1375 ESATAPTATGAA
+1375 
-1387 ATGTTAT
+1387 GTDA
-1394 GAAATGAAAT
+1394 
-1404 GTTATGAAATGAAAT
+1404 
-1419 GTTATGTTATGTTA
+1419 
-1433 TGTTATGT
+1433 
-1441 TATGTTATGT
+1441 
-1451 TATGTTATE
+1451 
-1460 TTTTVTTAS
+1460 
-1469 SGSANVGTSTAST
+1469 TAST
-1482 SAAAADGAR
+1482 TDTVAGFAGDEVRAAAGSNRPVLA
-1491 AGSASAIGTTGSVA
+1491 AG
-1505 GGTDRTGF
+1505 
-1513 PAGAAAPT
+1513 P
-1521 TTSTAGSRRSSRPAI
+1521 RP
-1536 GGRPRGERVPL
+1536 ERVPL

-1569 PLALRFEG
+1569 PLAMRFDG
-1577 ALDIAALRAALDD
+1577 PLDIVALRAALDD

-1597 LRTTFPEHDGVPYQV
+1597 LRSTFPEHAGSPYQV
-1612 VHPAAPVPLPVRDVA
+1612 VHPATAVVLPVREVTADRLDA
-1627 SAQLTE
+1627 E
-1633 ALAEIADY
+1633 LAMIADY
-1641 HFTLDGEPLIRAE
+1641 HFALDGEPLIRAE

-1659 ADTHVLS
+1659 ANTHVLS

-1691 ARSEQGGAPSWA
+1691 ARSEHGGAPDWS
-1703 PLPVQFADYALWQ
+1703 PLPIQFADYALWQ
-1716 RELFDQAAPSAFATD
+1716 RELFDQATPSEFAQAQLD
-1731 QIDFWRAA
+1731 YWRTQ
-1739 LADVPEEI
+1739 LADTPDEI
-1747 AVAHDRQ
+1747 SVAHDRP
-1754 RPPVLGKRGEVVS
+1754 RPPVLGKRGEVVT
-1767 FSLPAAVRSGL
+1767 FSLPASVRSGL
-1778 EALAIRSGATEF
+1778 EALAMRSGATEF

-1797 ATLLHALGGGTDIT
+1797 ATLLHTLGGGTDIT

-1824 TTLIGLFANMVVL
+1824 TNLIGLFANMVVL

-1845 TLRDTVIRARNVVL
+1845 TLRETVIRARDVVL
-1859 DANAHQ
+1859 DANTHQ
-1865 ELPIERLVEALNPRR
+1865 ELPIERLVESLNPRR

-1898 WAPTTLPFATSG
+1898 WAPTTLPFAASG
-1910 ESTVTVLPADFDVS
+1910 QSTVTVLPADFDVS

-1933 VTADGGM
+1933 VTAEGGM

-1975 LPVADLRVLPA
+1975 LAVADLRVLPA

-1991 LLAAPAPVAA
+1991 LLAEPAPVAVNA
-2001 SAVATGAATD
+2001 AAPGAAAD
-2011 SDTERALIALIEE
+2011 SDTEATLITLIEE
-2024 LLETEDVTG
+2024 LLETTDVTG

-2080 AAAGAATTEEPEQVS
+2080 AAADESTRAEAPEQVS
-2095 HAPMTASG
+2095 HAPMSASG
-2103 LEADALSA
+2103 LESDALSA